1 MLTTI
6 ALLATLAPARLYD
19 FKAVDIDGK
28 PVALKKYKG
37 KVVMVVNVASRCGNT
52 PQYEGLEKLYKEY
65 KPKGLVI
72 LGFPANE
79 FGGQEPG
86 TEAEI
91 KTFCT
96 ANYGVTFPMMSKV
109 VVKGPGQAPLYKWLV
124 ENSDRPTEDVE
135 WNFGKFI
142 VGRDGK
148 VFKRIKPQVK
158 PGEPEIRQAIEAA
171 LAAK

>member
-1 MLTTI
+1 MLTTL
-6 ALLATLAPARLYD
+6 ALLATLAPASLYD
-19 FKAVDIDGK
+19 FKTVDIDGK
-28 PVALKKYKG
+28 PVALKKYRG
-37 KVVMVVNVASRCGNT
+37 KVVMVVNVASKCGNT

-72 LGFPANE
+72 IGFPAND

-86 TEAEI
+86 SEKEI
-91 KTFCT
+91 KQFCT
-96 ANYGVTFPMMSKV
+96 SLYAVDFPMMSKI
-109 VVKGPGQAPLYKWLV
+109 VVKGEGQSPIYKWLI
-124 ENSDRPTEDVE
+124 ENSDRPNDQVE

-158 PGEPEIRQAIEAA
+158 PEDPVVRQAIEAA

>member
-1 MLTTI
+1 M
-6 ALLATLAPARLYD
+6 APAKFYD

-37 KVVMVVNVASRCGNT
+37 KVVMVVNVASKCGNT

-65 KPKGLVI
+65 KSKGLVI

-79 FGGQEPG
+79 FGAQEPG

-91 KTFCT
+91 KQFCT
-96 ANYGVTFPMMSKV
+96 SLYGVDFPMMSKV
-109 VVKGPGQAPLYKWLV
+109 VVKGEGQAPLFKWLV
-124 ENSDRPTEDVE
+124 ENSDRPTEPIE
-135 WNFGKFI
+135 WNFAKFI

-158 PGEPEIRQAIEAA
+158 PETPEVRQAIEDA